1 MNKILVTLIVCVL
14 IASSAAAQSDRGRLI
29 GTIYDSSGA
38 VVPNAQ
44 VSVTNQSTRAS
55 RDVSSDASGNYRI
68 ENLLPA
74 PYQVSAT
81 ASGFAKSIAQD
92 VVLPAGQE
100 RTVNIHLQPEGVA
113 ESVAVTADA
122 PLVDTSS
129 AHIGASVSN
138 REVNNLPLNGRQ
150 VAQLYLLVP
159 GATSTG
165 SGTFDD
171 LRFAG
176 RANEQNVIRYDGI
189 EAGSIIDA
197 NPGDINGSGGGASSF
212 RLSQSLENIQEFRV
226 ESSNYNAEHGRGT
239 GGQVTIITKSG
250 SNQFRGGLFEN
261 VRNDKFDSRNYFDN
275 GAKPAPLRLNQFGG
289 SLGGPIFK
297 DRLFF
302 YAADENLYQ
311 RVYVPFKQSTL
322 SAFARAQAVPSIQP
336 ALAAFPVGTQPTSSP
351 FFDLVSQTLPSS
363 VDEHFWNVRLDGRI
377 DSKSSVYI
385 RYSHDQ
391 GQSTTP
397 SDASG
402 SATVLETLPRNAIG
416 DLTTVISASMVND
429 FKVGYNGLKSSNI
442 RQGVV
447 LPGLDLSNVTL
458 SIGGAA
464 QSGSTG
470 IVTPTG
476 AGSTPLV
483 QGMTYDN
490 YEWEFIDNLTWNRG
504 AHSWKTGVEINPR
517 VMYMDQLGGIV
528 YTFATVQS
536 FLADQP
542 SRVQLSSDLGA
553 SPSPFHNGATGLRE
567 GLQTFYG
574 AYIQDEWRAKANVT
588 INYGLRYDYFS
599 PLREAHDRGV
609 GVNTVTGELLDN
621 GQPFYAVSKTNFGPR
636 GAITWA
642 PGRWNGK
649 TVFKAGSGLYYGPGQ
664 EEDQTQLIVNDFVVT
679 TLTTGNIGYPVNRP
693 QLLATWDP
701 FSPTA
706 GYQPRVFGADYKLP
720 ETVASYTFS
729 VQQQLPGQSTLS
741 LAYVGSHGWNLFQRT
756 IANLITGVTADPKTG
771 VAIIQRQFGDQYAE
785 MDVKT
790 SHGTNRYDGMLATW
804 NRRLGNGVTA
814 MFNYTLGRNYGTS
827 GGSNEA
833 TTSEN
838 NYNFAQEYG
847 ANSSDIRHS
856 ANAVAVWDIPF
867 GASHG
872 NKNGLANAIFGDWQV
887 GGSLNARS
895 GIPMNVTMSR
905 PDVLYRDN
913 RTGLYY
919 TSPVLVGGVPVTT
932 PVINIPGGGSSRG
945 TQRPDVVSGV
955 DPYISTGN
963 GIYLNPAAFSVPLP
977 GTYGDLQRNVLR
989 GPAFV
994 QFDMS
999 FTKHVRLS
1007 GDHNLELRA
1016 DVYNLFNRVN
1026 FANPTTVLSAATPS
1040 SPTAT
1045 GAFLQPGQ
1053 AYTAATAGSSFGLLS
1068 STVGRYVDMGTA
1080 RQMQFAIRYRF

>member
-1 MNKILVTLIVCVL
+1 MKKLLAPLVLCMLVV
-14 IASSAAAQSDRGRLI
+14 SPAAAQSDRSRLI

-55 RDVSSDASGNYRI
+55 RHVPSDASGNYRI

-159 GATSTG
+159 GASSTG

-171 LRFAG
+171 MRFAG
-176 RANEQNVIRYDGI
+176 RANEQNVVRYDGV
-189 EAGSIIDA
+189 EAGTMIDA
-197 NPGDINGSGGGASSF
+197 NPGDVNGASAGATSF
-212 RLSQSLENIQEFRV
+212 RLSQSLENIQEFHV
-226 ESSNYNAEHGRGT
+226 EASNYNAEQGRGT

-275 GAKPAPLRLNQFGG
+275 GATPAPLRLNQFGG

-297 DRLFF
+297 HRLFF

-322 SAFARAQAVPSIQP
+322 SAFARAQAVPAIQA
-336 ALAAFPVGTQPTSSP
+336 ALAAFPVGNQPTSSP

-377 DSKSSVYI
+377 DSKSSVYV

-429 FKVGYNGLKSSNI
+429 FKVGYNALKSSNI

-574 AYIQDEWRAKANVT
+574 AYIQDEWRAKSNVT

-693 QLLATWDP
+693 QIIAAFNP
-701 FSPTA
+701 NSPTA
-706 GYQPRVFGADYKLP
+706 GFQPRVFAANYELP
-720 ETVASYTFS
+720 ETVASYTAS
-729 VQQQLPGQSTLS
+729 VQQALPGQSTLTA
-741 LAYVGSHGWNLFQRT
+741 AYVGSRGWNLFQRT
-756 IANLITGVTADPKTG
+756 IANLITGVATNPTTG
-771 VAIIQRQFGDQYAE
+771 AAIITREFGDRYAE

-790 SHGTNRYDGMLATW
+790 SHGYNHYNGLITSW
-804 NRRLGNGVTA
+804 NRRFARGFSGMV
-814 MFNYTLGRNYGTS
+814 NYTLSRNVGTS

-838 NYNFAQEYG
+838 NYNFSSEYG
-847 ANSSDIRHS
+847 TNSSDITHS
-856 ANAVAVWDIPF
+856 LTAAAVWDIPF
-867 GASHG
+867 KGARDG
-872 NKNGLANAIFGDWQV
+872 GGLAKGLLGDWQV
-887 GGSLNARS
+887 GASLNARS
-895 GIPMNVTMSR
+895 GLPLNVTISR
-905 PDVLYRDN
+905 PDVLYRDT
-913 RTGLYY
+913 RTGLLY
-919 TSPVLVGGVPVTT
+919 TSPVLDNGAPVTT
-932 PVINIPGGGSSRG
+932 AIPNIPGGGSSRG
-945 TQRPDVVSGV
+945 TQRPDLIPGV
-955 DPYISTGN
+955 DPYLHDAN
-963 GIYLNPAAFSVPLP
+963 GYYLNPAAFATPLP
-977 GTYGDLQRNVLR
+977 GTYGNMPRNALR
-989 GPAFV
+989 GPTFS
-994 QFDMS
+994 QLDMS
-999 FTKHVRLS
+999 LTKRIPIS
-1007 GDHNLELRA
+1007 GNHAIELRA
-1016 DVYNLFNRVN
+1016 DIYNIFNRLN
-1026 FANPTTVLSAATPS
+1026 FANPSTVLSAATPS
-1040 SPTAT
+1040 SPTAAGT
-1045 GAFLQPGQ
+1045 FLQPGQ
-1053 AYTAATAGSSFGLLS
+1053 AYTAATAGSSFGLLNA
-1068 STVGRYVDMGTA
+1068 TVGRYVDMGTA
-1080 RQMQFAIRYRF
+1080 RQMQFAFRYRF